1 MGLLTILWDEEI
13 LERGETRKD
22 RNELFW
28 VKVVGSTPAG
38 PTIPITNLVGMRQK
52 IEMKNWFHL
61 Y

>member
-38 PTIPITNLVGMRQK
+38 PTILFHDIEGMIKKKERP
-52 IEMKNWFHL
+52 M
-61 Y
+61 